1 MRCDGRENAKKLRN
15 SLFRFCSLQKIMNQY
30 FDLKKTC
37 FEKIKKVFITMIMM
51 IKTIMT
57 KITTAILIILATN
70 NNTNI
75 NNDNNN
81 SKRTHYYRTSGLH
94 LHFSNKDTH

>member
-1 MRCDGRENAKKLRN
+1 
-15 SLFRFCSLQKIMNQY
+15 MNQY
-30 FDLKKTC
+30 FDFKKTC
-37 FEKIKKVFITMIMM
+37 LEEIKKVFITMIMM